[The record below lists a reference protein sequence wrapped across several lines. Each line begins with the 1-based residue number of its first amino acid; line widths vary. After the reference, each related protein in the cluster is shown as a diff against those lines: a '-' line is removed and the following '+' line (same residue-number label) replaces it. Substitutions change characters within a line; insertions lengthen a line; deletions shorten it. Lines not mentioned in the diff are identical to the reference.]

1 MRRRQLVAAGASVAG
16 STLVAPY
23 VRSATASSTIRFVP
37 QADLSS
43 LDPVWTTATVA
54 FNHGFLVY
62 DSLYAVDETLTPQ
75 PQMVAGHETG
85 DDGLTWT
92 FTLRDNLL
100 FHDNEPVRAAD
111 CVASINRWGKRR
123 GFGQKLLSLTNE
135 MVALDDK
142 RFRIRLKSPFPLMTF
157 ALGGPDICFVMPQRS
172 AEVDPFKQVTDPTG
186 SGPFRFLPGERV
198 SGSFTAWAKWEKYVP
213 REEKPSYWAGGKAA
227 NVDRVEWRIVGDPS
241 TALSALQNGE
251 VDWVENPVFD
261 LLPKLRSD
269 RNVRLMRVDPLFFPA
284 MIALNHT
291 QPPFDNEKLRR
302 AILPA
307 VDQAEFMTSLV
318 GDEKDLMFV
327 PTGAFTPNTP
337 SANDR
342 DMAAFTGKRDI
353 ALARRLVAESGY
365 KGEPVVL
372 MAPSDQAVLVPLCQ
386 VANSLF
392 KAIGL
397 NVDFQIMDW
406 GTLVGRRASD
416 KKASEGG
423 WNSFVT
429 SWGGLSVSNPGSHLP
444 LRGNGKAGWFGWPE
458 GPEMEALRDRWFT
471 ASDAAAQKVVCEE
484 MQALAFREVPFV
496 PIGSYG
502 IPQAMRANVEGV
514 VQAGNTPFWNV
525 RKT

>member
-1 MRRRQLVAAGASVAG
+1 MRRRNFLATGAALAG
-16 STLVAPY
+16 STLAAPS
-23 VRSATASSTIRFVP
+23 VRGATASSTLRFVP

-62 DSLYAVDETLTPQ
+62 DTLYGIDESLTPQ
-75 PQMVAGHETG
+75 PQMVAGHETS

-92 FTLRDNLL
+92 FTLRDGLL
-100 FHDNEPVRAAD
+100 FHDNAPVRAVD
-111 CVASINRWGKRR
+111 CVASIKRWGVRK

-135 MVALDDK
+135 MTALDDK

-157 ALGGPDICFVMPQRS
+157 ALGGPDVCFVMPQRS
-172 AEVDPFKQVTDPTG
+172 AEVDAFKQVTDPTG
-186 SGPFRFLPGERV
+186 SGPFRFLADERV

-213 REEKPSYWAGGKAA
+213 RPEKPSYWSGGKVA
-227 NVDRVEWRIVGDPS
+227 NVDRVEWRVVGDPS
-241 TALSALQNGE
+241 TAVSALQNGE

-261 LLPKLRSD
+261 LLPMLRKDPGVKL
-269 RNVRLMRVDPLFFPA
+269 LRVDPLFAPGV
-284 MIALNHT
+284 IALNHT
-291 QPPFDNEKLRR
+291 QPPFDNEKLRQ

-307 VDQAEFMTSLV
+307 VDQEEFMTSLV

-327 PTGAFTPNTP
+327 PTGVFTPNTP
-337 SANDR
+337 AANDR
-342 DMAAFTGKRDI
+342 DMAVFTGKRDV
-353 ALARRLVAESGY
+353 ALAKRLVAESGY

-392 KAIGL
+392 KEIGL
-397 NVDFQIMDW
+397 NVDFQVMDW
-406 GTLVGRRASD
+406 GTLVGRRALD
-416 KKASEGG
+416 KPASEGG

-429 SWGGLSVSNPGSHLP
+429 SWGGLSLSNPGSHFP
-444 LRGNGKAGWFGWPE
+444 LRGNGKEGWFGWPDS
-458 GPEMEALRDRWFT
+458 PKMEALRDKWFT
-471 ASDAAAQKVVCEE
+471 APDAGAQKAVCAD
-484 MQALAFREVPFV
+484 MQALAFQEVPFI

-502 IPQAMRANVEGV
+502 IPAAMRANVQGV

-525 RKT
+525 RKS